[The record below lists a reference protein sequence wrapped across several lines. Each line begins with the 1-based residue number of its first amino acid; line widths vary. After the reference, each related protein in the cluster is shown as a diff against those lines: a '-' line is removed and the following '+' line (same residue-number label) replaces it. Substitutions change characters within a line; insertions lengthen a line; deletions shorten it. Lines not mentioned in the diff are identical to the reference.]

1 MLLPLMWHEP
11 DHIPVLPLEKKESKS
26 HLPTKYN
33 LETWFLHFW
42 NQMIRA
48 YDMSSMRQEKRILLG
63 SLNRICFGS
72 SDLEIEIYI
81 HENVSQHFW
90 NRILS
95 AKNSSRWVGSIDKC
109 AQKYEKN

>member
-1 MLLPLMWHEP
+1 
-11 DHIPVLPLEKKESKS
+11 
-26 HLPTKYN
+26 
-33 LETWFLHFW
+33 
-42 NQMIRA
+42 MIRA

-72 SDLEIEIYI
+72 SDLEIEIYV

-90 NRILS
+90 NRIPS
-95 AKNSSRWVGSIDKC
+95 SKNSSRWVGSIDKC